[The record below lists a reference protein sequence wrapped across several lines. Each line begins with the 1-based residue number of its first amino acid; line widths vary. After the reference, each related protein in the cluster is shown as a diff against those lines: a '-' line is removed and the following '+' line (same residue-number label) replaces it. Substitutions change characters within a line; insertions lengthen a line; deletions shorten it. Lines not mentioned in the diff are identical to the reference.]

1 MSPTMLPAQAAIS
14 RRKNGLVGGITSC
27 SPARHLLCFTT
38 PLLDYIASRGA
49 TWERTRRM
57 KDSIDYKAVQRYFD
71 DAAEGASAAA
81 SYMAHDQDL
90 PPSALRYRFE
100 VEQRTIADWMDA
112 IPTSA
117 TVLDVGCGGGAWTSV
132 FANRYSRVIGIE
144 GSTAMV
150 EAARECT
157 RNLPNVSIVQGDV
170 RVDLPGGEF
179 QLVFLGGLCM
189 YLNDDDVVALLTELK
204 GRIGSSGSI
213 ILRESTVPHTR
224 RTATGDYQAVYRTV
238 DEYRALFA
246 RAGFTRPSTRR
257 NYGYT
262 SMEIAIELVSARR
275 KFLPFLPQSSTRL
288 GTLTWNL
295 LRFTSPI
302 SFWALPRA
310 LDRMNIV
317 WPGLQNHFFRLNQ

>member
-1 MSPTMLPAQAAIS
+1 
-14 RRKNGLVGGITSC
+14 
-27 SPARHLLCFTT
+27 
-38 PLLDYIASRGA
+38 
-49 TWERTRRM
+49 M

-100 VEQRTIADWMDA
+100 VEQRTIADWLDV
-112 IPTSA
+112 IPKSA
-117 TVLDVGCGGGAWTSV
+117 TVLDVGCGAGAWTSV
-132 FANRYSRVIGIE
+132 FANRYARVVGIE

-150 EAARECT
+150 EAARQCT
-157 RNLPNVSIVQGDV
+157 RNAPNVSIVHGDV
-170 RVDLPGGEF
+170 RVDLPDGEF

-189 YLNDDDVVALLTELK
+189 YLNDDDVVALLTDLK

-213 ILRESTVPHTR
+213 ILRESTVPHSR

-246 RAGFTRPSTRR
+246 RAGFTRPSTRRNTRR

-317 WPGLQNHFFRLNQ
+317 WPGLQNHFFRLNH

>member
-1 MSPTMLPAQAAIS
+1 
-14 RRKNGLVGGITSC
+14 
-27 SPARHLLCFTT
+27 
-38 PLLDYIASRGA
+38 
-49 TWERTRRM
+49 
-57 KDSIDYKAVQRYFD
+57 
-71 DAAEGASAAA
+71 
-81 SYMAHDQDL
+81 
-90 PPSALRYRFE
+90 
-100 VEQRTIADWMDA
+100 
-112 IPTSA
+112 
-117 TVLDVGCGGGAWTSV
+117 
-132 FANRYSRVIGIE
+132 
-144 GSTAMV
+144 
-150 EAARECT
+150 
-157 RNLPNVSIVQGDV
+157 
-170 RVDLPGGEF
+170 
-179 QLVFLGGLCM
+179 M

-213 ILRESTVPHTR
+213 ILRESTVPHIR
-224 RTATGDYQAVYRTV
+224 RTASGDYQAVYRTV

-275 KFLPFLPQSSTRL
+275 KFLPSLPQSSTRL

-317 WPGLQNHFFRLNQ
+317 WPGLQNHFFRLTQ